1 MCHSVQHTTARQV
14 ERKRQTLAGWG
25 QWFITI
31 VLLAALLAGCQ
42 ASNPTPVPTLPAAS
56 VQGREIRL
64 PQPRTEGPS
73 SLEEALSERRSIR
86 AYADRPLSLEDIA
99 QLFWAAQGVTR
110 SWGGRTAPSAGAL
123 YPLEIYAATAEGVY
137 HYLPAGHRAEVAL
150 QEDIREE
157 LWAAGLEQESL
168 RQAPAIFVI
177 TAVYERTARKYGTRA
192 ERYVKIEAGHAAQNL
207 LLQAVALDLAAVPI
221 GAFYDEDVAAALH
234 LTAEEEP
241 LYLIPVGHPAS

>member
-1 MCHSVQHTTARQV
+1 METSARM
-14 ERKRQTLAGWG
+14 G

-31 VLLAALLAGCQ
+31 VLLAALLSGCQ
-42 ASNPTPVPTLPAAS
+42 TSSPTPLPTLPPAPA
-56 VQGREIRL
+56 QGREIRL
-64 PQPRTEGPS
+64 PPPRTKGPS
-73 SLEEALSERRSIR
+73 SLEEALSQRRSIR
-86 AYADRPLSLEDIA
+86 AYTDQPLSLEDVA

-123 YPLEIYAATAEGVY
+123 YPLEVYAATAEGVY
-137 HYLPAGHRAEVAL
+137 RYLPAGHRAEVAL
-150 QEDIREE
+150 QDDIREE

-168 RQAPAIFVI
+168 HQAPVIFVI
-177 TAVYERTARKYGTRA
+177 TAVYERTASKYGTRA

-207 LLQAVALDLAAVPI
+207 LLQATALDLGAVPI